1 MERMK
6 GIAPHSQCESAAR
19 LGDDIVRARHFGV
32 RAITPGRGDTE
43 SVRCRLI
50 RPFDSLHSA
59 LKNVRK
65 NTPRCAGCCMERMKG
80 IAPHS
85 QCESAAR
92 LGDDIFRAR
101 HFGVRA
107 ITPGRG
113 DTESVRCRLIRPF
126 DSLHSVLK
134 NAKKHPAWCGVLY
147 GANEGNRTLDRS
159 LGSCC
164 FTIKLHSHSV
174 RALFYH
180 NGAVCQLYARLS
192 GVNSKSVPISVAFF
206 VRLDYN
212 LPNFII

>member
-1 MERMK
+1 MSNQ
-6 GIAPHSQCESAAR
+6 PHSDTFAERRRPVTQIRYFSIHAV
-19 LGDDIVRARHFGV
+19 L
-32 RAITPGRGDTE
+32 PGRGDTE
-43 SVRCRLI
+43 SVRCSLI

-59 LKNVRK
+59 LKNARK

-85 QCESAAR
+85 QCECAAR

>member
-1 MERMK
+1 MSNPPQSDAFAERRRPVTQ
-6 GIAPHSQCESAAR
+6 IRYFSIHAV
-19 LGDDIVRARHFGV
+19 L
-32 RAITPGRGDTE
+32 PGRGDTE

-65 NTPRCAGCCMERMKG
+65 NTPHNAGCCMERMKG

-85 QCESAAR
+85 QCECTAR

-126 DSLHSVLK
+126 DSLHSALKGVRKNTPRCAGCRVERMKGIEPSTAAWEAAVLPL
-134 NAKKHPAWCGVLY
+134 NYIRIPCVLY
-147 GANEGNRTLDRS
+147 FITTER
-159 LGSCC
+159 
-164 FTIKLHSHSV
+164 F
-174 RALFYH
+174 
-180 NGAVCQLYARLS
+180 
-192 GVNSKSVPISVAFF
+192 VNSMRVFRA
-206 VRLDYN
+206 
-212 LPNFII
+212 